1 MTVYD
6 LIRDFWAALAA
17 VFAFLLWMVRL
28 EAKAIGNERE
38 IRRLWTQ
45 RKEDLEVAASARK
58 ETNDMLGEIRTDVKQ
73 ILSRDNRP

>member
-6 LIRDFWAALAA
+6 LIRDFWAALSA

-28 EAKAIGNERE
+28 ESKALGNERE

-45 RKEDLEVAASARK
+45 RKEDLEAAASARK
-58 ETNDMLGEIRTDVKQ
+58 DTNDMLGEIRSDVKQ
-73 ILSRDNRP
+73 ILSRDNQR